1 MSRIGKLPITL
12 PKGVTLKVDDN
23 MVSIKG
29 PLGELSRQ
37 IPPEI
42 LIAVDEEKAIV
53 TVNDDS
59 KRTRALHGLVR
70 TLVNNMVVGVH
81 TKFEIDLELKGVGY
95 RCQAAKDKVTLS
107 LGFSHPIVLPLPKGV
122 EVSVEANT
130 NIKVSGI
137 DKEEVGFIASKIRS
151 FRPPEPYNGKG
162 VLYKNEVILRKA
174 GKAGKNN
181 ICFIRNI
188 FLWFRKKIQIVTI
201 TVPIQIGCGKLLKY
215 AVLLK

>member
-1 MSRIGKLPITL
+1 VLVEKSYAIFGSYFKKKYRVMSRIGKLPITL

-130 NIKVSGI
+130 NIKVAGI

-174 GKAGKNN
+174 GKAGK
-181 ICFIRNI
+181 
-188 FLWFRKKIQIVTI
+188 K
-201 TVPIQIGCGKLLKY
+201 
-215 AVLLK
+215 

>member
-1 MSRIGKLPITL
+1 VEKSYAIFGSYFKKKYRVMSRIGKLPITL

-130 NIKVSGI
+130 NIKVAGI

-174 GKAGKNN
+174 GKAGK
-181 ICFIRNI
+181 
-188 FLWFRKKIQIVTI
+188 K
-201 TVPIQIGCGKLLKY
+201 
-215 AVLLK
+215 

>member
-23 MVSIKG
+23 TVSIKG

-130 NIKVSGI
+130 NIKVAGI

-174 GKAGKNN
+174 GKAGK
-181 ICFIRNI
+181 
-188 FLWFRKKIQIVTI
+188 K
-201 TVPIQIGCGKLLKY
+201 
-215 AVLLK
+215 

>member
-1 MSRIGKLPITL
+1 VLVEKFYAIFGSYFKKIYRVMSRIGKLPITL

-174 GKAGKNN
+174 GKAGK
-181 ICFIRNI
+181 
-188 FLWFRKKIQIVTI
+188 K
-201 TVPIQIGCGKLLKY
+201 
-215 AVLLK
+215 

>member
-1 MSRIGKLPITL
+1 MLYLVVILKKKYRVMSRIGKLPITL

-130 NIKVSGI
+130 NIKVAGI

-174 GKAGKNN
+174 GKAGK
-181 ICFIRNI
+181 
-188 FLWFRKKIQIVTI
+188 K
-201 TVPIQIGCGKLLKY
+201 
-215 AVLLK
+215 